1 MTSADDDGIRHALLQ
16 LLEANPPD
24 EEKLLAR
31 FESRRQEGESV
42 YSAVLYILTHLSFS
56 EAEAERHWRR
66 IRRHREALRKETHRD
81 VGLRVALLDYFVNV
95 SRDLKNPK
103 IIEIAIYEST
113 ARSAVTDGLTGLFN
127 HAYFLSALRRETQ
140 RSKRHGLKLSLAMLD
155 LDDFKSLND
164 THGHLMGD
172 EVLVK
177 TASLMTQSLRE
188 VDIAARYGGEEFALV
203 LPDTPRL
210 GALVVA
216 DRIRKRVDDH
226 FRRRKGGPTVT
237 MSGGVATFPDDAS
250 DLESLIK
257 RADEG
262 LYRSKAE
269 GKNRVTVIGGERRLH
284 PRVSVTHRVT
294 VRADGPAAAAR
305 AKNLSEG
312 GLLLVSFARPVPVG
326 TPLDLT
332 LRPRGLDPVGVR
344 GEVVRVEAHGS
355 QGRMLYDLGLRFL
368 AEPGGPPLPLLRRL
382 ISDV

>member
-1 MTSADDDGIRHALLQ
+1 MTSADDNGIRHALLR

-31 FESRRQEGESV
+31 FESRRKDGDAV
-42 YSAVLYILTHLSFS
+42 YSAILYILTHLSFS

-66 IRRHREALRKETHRD
+66 IRRHREALRKDFHRD

-95 SRDLKNPK
+95 SRELKNPK
-103 IIEIAIYEST
+103 VIEISIYEST

-127 HAYFLSALRRETQ
+127 HSYFLSALRRETQ
-140 RSKRHGLKLSLAMLD
+140 RSKRYGLKLSLAMLD

-164 THGHLMGD
+164 THGHLAGD
-172 EVLVK
+172 EVLMK

-188 VDIAARYGGEEFALV
+188 VDIAARYGGEEFALI

-210 GALVVA
+210 GAFVVA
-216 DRIRKRVDDH
+216 DRIRSRVDEH
-226 FRRRKGGPTVT
+226 FRRRKSGPTVT
-237 MSGGVATFPDDAS
+237 MSGGVATFPDDAA
-250 DLESLIK
+250 DLEQLIK

-269 GKNRVTVIGGERRLH
+269 GKNRVTVSGGDRRLH
-284 PRVSVTHRVT
+284 PRVTVAHRVT
-294 VRADGPAAAAR
+294 VRTEGPAAAAR
-305 AKNLSEG
+305 ARNLSEG
-312 GLLLVSFARPVPVG
+312 GLLVSFARPVPVG

-332 LRPRGLDPVGVR
+332 LRPRGRDPVGVR
-344 GEVVRVEAHGS
+344 GEVVRVEARGS
-355 QGRMLYDLGLRFL
+355 AGRTLYDLGLRFL